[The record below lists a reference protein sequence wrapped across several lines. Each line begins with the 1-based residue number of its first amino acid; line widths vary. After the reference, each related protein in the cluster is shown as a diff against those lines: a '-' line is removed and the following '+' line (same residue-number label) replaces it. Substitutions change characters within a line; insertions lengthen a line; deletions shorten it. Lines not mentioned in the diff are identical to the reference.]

1 MSPSVVARIFKEFH
15 FRSLTPKSSKN
26 LIYKTIV
33 NTAFETIIIVSSYG
47 KDKNIEWSIKGD
59 IADKIPEIQQMITDY
74 AKKVVREIPI
84 EDAMIACED
93 SDDENPPI
101 VKMEELN
108 PFNWKKWAEGKSG
121 EMTKM

>member
-26 LIYKTIV
+26 LIYKNIM

-59 IADKIPEIQQMITDY
+59 IADKIPEIKLLVTDY
-74 AKKVVREIPI
+74 AKKVVREMPLEGSFIN
-84 EDAMIACED
+84 CED
-93 SDDENPPI
+93 SD
-101 VKMEELN
+101 EE
-108 PFNWKKWAEGKSG
+108 
-121 EMTKM
+121 